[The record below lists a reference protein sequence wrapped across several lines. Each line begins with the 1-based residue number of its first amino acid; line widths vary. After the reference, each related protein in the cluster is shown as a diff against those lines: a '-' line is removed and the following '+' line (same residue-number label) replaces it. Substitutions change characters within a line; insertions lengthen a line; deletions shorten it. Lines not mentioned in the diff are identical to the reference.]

1 MALRFRG
8 SAINAQG
15 TSLLVT
21 WTFGDGTREARGSRV
36 AHRFRREGTY
46 SVKAKAG
53 GESVSIRVI
62 VRRRAVELIG
72 SPRIAD
78 GVMTLKVRTRV
89 AGRLSLRVDSRSRT
103 MAVPASVKEQTLRI
117 QVTTG
122 PLARLTLR
130 LRPAKATALPGL
142 SVRKLVL
149 VSPLAAG

>member
-1 MALRFRG
+1 M
-8 SAINAQG
+8 
-15 TSLLVT
+15 
-21 WTFGDGTREARGSRV
+21 
-36 AHRFRREGTY
+36 
-46 SVKAKAG
+46 KAKAG
-53 GESVSIRVI
+53 GETVSIRVI

-89 AGRLSLRVDSRSRT
+89 AGRLSLRVDSRSRY
-103 MAVPASVKEQTLRI
+103 AGRAGQREGADAAHPGHHGL
-117 QVTTG
+117 
-122 PLARLTLR
+122 LARLTLR